1 MRKPWMLA
9 LGLSLLIV
17 GATGLL
23 LTFVF
28 ARPTAL
34 PICPGGGA
42 RSDDRVGAE
51 ASGVDAMFIEEMI
64 PHHDDAIAMAEL
76 ALERAEHEEIR
87 ELASD
92 IIRTQTAENA
102 LMRGWYRD
110 WIGTDAPEYS
120 GRQGMMGRGMMG
132 GMTDITR
139 LEDAADFDRTFIEEM
154 IPHHEMAV
162 MMAQMAGAN
171 SRRPEMREL
180 TRSIIRVQSE
190 EIEKMQTWYRE
201 WYDR

>member
-1 MRKPWMLA
+1 MLA
-9 LGLSLLIV
+9 LGLALLIV
-17 GATGLL
+17 GAVGLV
-23 LTFVF
+23 LTVVS
-28 ARPTAL
+28 ARPAAL
-34 PICPGGGA
+34 PTCPGGGA
-42 RSDDRVGAE
+42 CSGDRVGVA

-87 ELASD
+87 ELASG
-92 IIRTQTAENA
+92 IVKTQTAENA

-110 WIGTDAPEYS
+110 WFDTGVPEYS
-120 GRQGMMGRGMMG
+120 DREGMMGRGMMG

-139 LEDAADFDRTFIEEM
+139 LEGAADFDRTFIEEM

-180 TRSIIRVQSE
+180 TRSIIRVQSD
-190 EIEKMQTWYRE
+190 EIEKMQTWYRD
-201 WYDR
+201 WYGR